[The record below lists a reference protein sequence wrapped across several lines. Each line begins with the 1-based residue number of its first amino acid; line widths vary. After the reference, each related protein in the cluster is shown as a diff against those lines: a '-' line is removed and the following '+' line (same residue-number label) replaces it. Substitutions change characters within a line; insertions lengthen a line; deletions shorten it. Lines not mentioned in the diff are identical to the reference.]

1 MWSTTGRRY
10 HAILEV
16 GNYRRSSYAHCM
28 SREPVGETPP
38 GGQRIE
44 EIAQLL
50 FGVTEQMRQNF
61 EEMCE
66 RFDLTP
72 PQARALLIMDEKAP
86 MKALADVLR
95 CDASNV
101 TGITDRLEAR
111 GLVRRESTKGDRRV
125 RLLALTPRGKRL
137 RRQLQESIE
146 SKSPVT
152 AGLSP
157 IERET
162 LRDLLAKLV
171 ADADGS
177 SRSGEVS
184 GS

>member
-1 MWSTTGRRY
+1 
-10 HAILEV
+10 
-16 GNYRRSSYAHCM
+16 M
-28 SREPVGETPP
+28 SREPVGEKTS

-61 EEMCE
+61 EEICE

-72 PQARALLIMDEKAP
+72 PQARALLILDEKAP
-86 MKALADVLR
+86 MKSLADVLR

-137 RRQLQESIE
+137 RRQLQDSIE
-146 SKSPVT
+146 TNSPVT

-157 IERET
+157 MERET
-162 LRDLLAKLV
+162 LRELLAKLV
-171 ADADGS
+171 EDAHGPSQSEKGS
-177 SRSGEVS
+177 SS
-184 GS
+184 